1 VGKDRRIII
10 YFQPKFPRFFPPEK
24 YYDSPDHILPS
35 VNTPVNAKE
44 APKPPAP
51 SDRPRRPTGMAGLD
65 NVLDGGFP
73 GSTTIL
79 ILGSPTSGL
88 ELIGRQFWEQE
99 PGGTYL
105 ILDAEPDEGMV
116 DARHLPPDR
125 LATMLK
131 GDRIIIDSL
140 STIVKKYTIEIAIQ
154 FMTICTRDTRKRGS
168 NILFLLYRDVHDP
181 MEIARLVRAV
191 DIVLELGEI
200 ASGTDM
206 VHVMTIK
213 KNRGQQVP
221 EEGIPYLITAKGLEP
236 STTRRVK

>member
-1 VGKDRRIII
+1 
-10 YFQPKFPRFFPPEK
+10 
-24 YYDSPDHILPS
+24 
-35 VNTPVNAKE
+35 VNTKE
-44 APKPPAP
+44 TPPPAT
-51 SDRPRRPTGMAGLD
+51 SSQPRRATGMAGLD

-88 ELIGRQFWEQE
+88 ELMGRQFWEQE
-99 PGGTYL
+99 KGGTYL
-105 ILDAEPDEGMV
+105 ILDAEPEEGMV

-125 LATMLK
+125 LATMMK
-131 GDRIIIDSL
+131 GDRVVIDSL

-154 FMTICTRDTRKRGS
+154 FMTICSRDTRKRGS

-200 ASGTDM
+200 ISGSDT
-206 VHVMTIK
+206 VHIMTIK